1 MLARAGGS
9 VFELAAAGRP
19 AILVPYPHAAARHQ
33 HANAAWMA
41 DAGAALVIEDAE
53 LGARRARAARSG
65 TLFADAERACEAMAA
80 AARALAR
87 PDAARRI
94 ADEVLEAARP

>member
-1 MLARAGGS
+1 VARAGGS

-19 AILVPYPHAAARHQ
+19 AILIPYPHATAGHQ

-41 DAGAALVIEDAE
+41 DAGAAVMIEDAE
-53 LGARRARAARSG
+53 LDPGRLTVTVEALLADRARLEG
-65 TLFADAERACEAMAA
+65 MAA

-94 ADEVLEAARP
+94 ADQVLGAAR